1 MDRSFLADQEVIA
14 ASRKF
19 VCIRLATY
27 EDAAESRML
36 RGIFAPG
43 GNLQNTV
50 FAILTPDGK
59 TPLVRSGRSP
69 VWAFG
74 GVRGPGI
81 NAQPLESIKKMARA
95 MEAIWRRYP
104 GNGRDAQDSRPIP
117 YLADLRIALNVAA
130 ADRQPLVV
138 VYSPDRAQRTRMER
152 ELAQVAWFEPFVG
165 KVQYVAA
172 QVAREFQA
180 VQGFQARAGFIVIQ
194 PGTFGLTGKVLDAV
208 PPDTLAAELRDALAK
223 ALNQHRPSQLT
234 YNQHRQAGMRAGVRW
249 QSRVPNT
256 ARGGRQGDRRRR
268 RRPRR

>member
-1 MDRSFLADQEVIA
+1 MDRSFLADQDVIA

-74 GVRGPGI
+74 GVKGPGI

-95 MEAIWRRYP
+95 MEAIARQYP
-104 GNGRDAQDSRPIP
+104 GNRRDAQGSRPVP

-152 ELAQVAWFEPFVG
+152 ELAQVAWSEPFVG
-165 KVQYVAA
+165 KVQYVSA
-172 QVAREFQA
+172 QTPGEFQA
-180 VQGFQARAGFIVIQ
+180 VAGFQAGLGFIVIQ
-194 PGTFGLTGKVLDAV
+194 PGTFGLTGQVLATV
-208 PPDTLAAELRDALAK
+208 PPDTLAGELRDALAK
-223 ALNQHRPSQLT
+223 ALNRHRPSQLT
-234 YNQHRQAGMRAGVRW
+234 YSQHRQAGVRAGVRW
-249 QSRVPNT
+249 QSRFPST
-256 ARGGRQGDRRRR
+256 ARGGRQRERRRR
-268 RRPRR
+268 RRPTR

>member
-1 MDRSFLADQEVIA
+1 MDRSFLADKEVIA

-27 EDAAESRML
+27 EDAEESRML
-36 RGIFAPG
+36 QGIFAPG

-50 FAILTPDGK
+50 FALLTPDGK
-59 TPLVRSGRSP
+59 KPLVRSGRSP

-81 NAQPLESIKKMARA
+81 NAQPLEAIKKMARA
-95 MEAIWRRYP
+95 MEAIARQYP
-104 GNGRDAQDSRPIP
+104 GNGRDARGATPVP

-138 VYSPDRAQRTRMER
+138 VYSPDRAERTRMER
-152 ELAQVAWFEPFVG
+152 ELAQVAWSEPFVG

-172 QVAREFQA
+172 QTPGEFQA
-180 VQGFQARAGFIVIQ
+180 VQGLQARSGFIVIQ
-194 PGTFGLTGKVLDAV
+194 PDTFGLTGQVIDAV
-208 PPDTLAAELRDALAK
+208 SSDTVAAELRDALAV
-223 ALNQHRPSQLT
+223 ALNRHRPSKLS
-234 YNQHRQAGMRAGVRW
+234 YSQHRQAGVRAGVRW

-256 ARGGRQGDRRRR
+256 ARGGRQGGRRRG